1 MEQLKKISI
10 SIILFGLV
18 VLLCS
23 VIKIESDE
31 DRPGYQEV
39 QAFGIVT
46 TAEVTGKRE
55 GEPLDWDDAVPRY
68 ISYEFEAID
77 PDSGDKHKFHK
88 EFYAY
93 PITYRESQVG
103 DTIEIIYLSNDPGY
117 SWISGREPS
126 IPPST
131 ETGFNAR
138 GILGGVVLILSG
150 IMLFFNKSLSKIR
163 IPRERFE

>member
-39 QAFGIVT
+39 QEFGIVT

-55 GEPLDWDDAVPRY
+55 GEPLSWDDAVPRY
-68 ISYEFEAID
+68 ISYDFKAID
-77 PDSGDKHKFHK
+77 PVSGTERIYHEERSEHW
-88 EFYAY
+88 
-93 PITYRESQVG
+93 THRETQVG
-103 DTIEIIYLSNDPGY
+103 DTIQIIYLSNDPGY

-126 IPPST
+126 IPPSPT
-131 ETGFNAR
+131 AEKEFKAR
-138 GILGGVVLILSG
+138 GIFGGLAIILIGIIVLFYENRYI
-150 IMLFFNKSLSKIR
+150 FN
-163 IPRERFE
+163 

>member
-31 DRPGYQEV
+31 NRPGYQEV
-39 QAFGIVT
+39 QEFGIVT
-46 TAEVTGKRE
+46 TAEVTRKRE
-55 GEPLDWDDAVPRY
+55 GKPLDWDDAVPKY
-68 ISYEFEAID
+68 ITYEFEAID
-77 PDSGDKHKFHK
+77 PESGDKRKFHK
-88 EFYAY
+88 EYGLY
-93 PITYRESQVG
+93 PVTYRETQVG

-126 IPPST
+126 IPPSPSA
-131 ETGFNAR
+131 EKEFKAR
-138 GILGGVVLILSG
+138 GIFGGLGIILLG
-150 IMLFFNKSLSKIR
+150 IIILFFEYSYILN
-163 IPRERFE
+163 